1 MMGGKL
7 IGLCI
12 FTFLFFMS
20 VVMPEAMTKICNLN
34 VSLVNQDPNPA
45 IPGGYVDVL
54 FQVNGVENVDCD
66 GARFQLIP
74 YYPLSLDY
82 QDIKILDGSTWTP
95 SSNNVWNI
103 PYSLRVDK
111 DAFDGNAELDVHYSP
126 NNLNSDLFSIKKF
139 SIPIK
144 DTRTDFDAVIQATTT
159 SEVTIAIANIGKYPA
174 NSIRIPE
181 QENFQVI
188 GTDGQMVG
196 NLESGDYTIVSFSIL
211 PRNQE
216 KQLLKFDIY
225 YTDAI
230 GERRILNKE
239 LLLSI
244 TNTSDSSEDIYK
256 KSPSLFTSFNIL
268 ILLILLLII
277 YIIYKKYFSKK

>member
-74 YYPLSLDY
+74 Y
-82 QDIKILDGSTWTP
+82 
-95 SSNNVWNI
+95 
-103 PYSLRVDK
+103 SLRVDK

-174 NSIRIPE
+174 NSIIIRIPE